1 MEKTVSTQITRT
13 SHNELSFQ
21 SVNPVSISVRGL
33 SVTVKAEEQKG
44 GLFRSKRKPSETTG
58 ADSTGTATDS
68 ASPHQDSN
76 KSTRDTKKEKKAT
89 KKKAADTTPQSRDIL
104 SNVSLDIPAGS
115 IMAILGGSGS
125 GKTSLLNMMAS
136 RMSGGNLTVEGET
149 LFDGKSI
156 DHVTHAYV
164 IQQDILSPN
173 LTCRETLNFAAGLRL
188 DKNINKVQRSALV
201 EEVIRELNLKECA
214 DTMVGNS
221 IHRGLSGGEKRRLSI
236 GIQMLSNPSVLFLD
250 EPTTGLDANSAFDLV
265 KTMKNLSL
273 SGRTL
278 IMSIHQPRSDIFFL
292 FDHVTILSRGLQV
305 YSGGTKE
312 SINWFSSLGYDCPRD
327 VNPADYLIDIAA
339 VDTRSEEDEE
349 QSFKRINA
357 FVDKYNEFKIETGVS
372 DVSGTASKSS
382 SNKPNL
388 QTRLFGNSFKTALF
402 SSAPL
407 SREIDVQVR
416 RTWLIMYRDKLG
428 IVGLTVEAVLM
439 GLICGLVFL
448 RMKPDL
454 AGIRSMEGAAY
465 IALSL
470 QGYLMLL
477 YETYRLCATDLAVFD
492 REHNEGCAS
501 VFGFLIARRMAKLFT
516 EDLIVP
522 LIFSVLTYFLFGF
535 RTDGAKYFFIFFAQI
550 LLTHHISMN
559 FSMVCA
565 ALSRDYTIASLV
577 ANLMFTLQSMA
588 SGFFANPVHMKVY
601 IRWTKWITYV
611 FYGLSALLNNQFM
624 NFFGDCPFGTKTADD
639 PLCKDYVGE
648 NFLESVGFPRDF
660 LVVPTIVLL
669 CWLVVFFLLSW
680 LLLTIIRVDVGVGKN
695 LKGDKK
701 ESEKPETAEK
711 VTTIASVNRN
721 PPLTVAVSDLKL
733 SVKKL
738 RAQEKPILDGIN
750 AIFRPGSISA
760 ILGPSGSG
768 KSSLLN
774 LMANRLNSTLTQKY
788 TASGDIFLNSTS
800 IGIGNLG
807 ALCSF
812 VTQEDDGLLSTLTV
826 RETLYFSAYLR
837 LPDNLTREM
846 KRRRADELILKM
858 GLKDC
863 QDTLIGDDNVKGI
876 SGGEK
881 RRVSIC
887 VQLLSNPDILL
898 LDEPT
903 SGLDSFTA
911 GSILQ
916 VLQTLAQEGKTVIC
930 TIHQPRSDLFGQFG
944 SVLLLSKGGHVAYDG
959 QAKNMVQYFTDLG
972 YPCPDLTNPA
982 DHVLDLVSVNLQMQ
996 WKEDE
1001 DRKRVDKLLS
1011 EWARVEKEHFNAG
1024 LVRENTP
1031 SFDPKTLVPRKPAAF
1046 QTAYFILL
1054 QRGTIALSRSPQVYI
1069 ARLTQPV
1076 GIGVVLVLFFT
1087 PLRSSYIGIFNR
1099 FGLVQQVLSLYFVGV
1114 LNNMASYPFE
1124 RDVFYREQDDGLYGV
1139 LPFFAVYTTLE
1150 IPFEVVSAMI
1160 FCIIVV
1166 LPPGF
1171 PRTADFFFAAFYL
1184 SFVVINTGESI
1195 GIVFNT
1201 LFSHTGFALNVVSVI
1216 LSVGMFMAGLLSLQ
1230 MPGFFKGLNYISPL
1244 KYVCQTLLVMAF
1256 KDVPFHCTPDTGGY
1270 DANGNCIFTNGTQ
1283 VLETYGFKNHT
1294 RVYLGAAAV
1303 CLVVYRLVSL
1313 IILKLVRLRVGL
1325 RSLSRESV

>member
-1 MEKTVSTQITRT
+1 MEKTVSPRVSRT

-21 SVNPVSISVRGL
+21 SVNPVSIKVRGL
-33 SVTVKAEEQKG
+33 SVTVKAEEEKG
-44 GLFRSKRKPSETTG
+44 GFFKRKKKDATNTT
-58 ADSTGTATDS
+58 DKPTRKSD
-68 ASPHQDSN
+68 
-76 KSTRDTKKEKKAT
+76 KSTKSTKSKSESEPQKEDTA
-89 KKKAADTTPQSRDIL
+89 RDIL
-104 SNVSLDIPAGS
+104 SNISLDVPAGS

-125 GKTSLLNMMAS
+125 GKTSLLNMMAN

-188 DKNINKVQRSALV
+188 DKSINKVQRSALV
-201 EEVIRELNLKECA
+201 GEVIRELNLKECA

-292 FDHVTILSRGLQV
+292 FDHITILSRGLQV
-305 YSGGTKE
+305 YSGTTKE

-349 QSFKRINA
+349 QSFKRINQ
-357 FVDKYNEFKIETGVS
+357 FVDKYNAFKIETGIS
-372 DVSGTASKSS
+372 DVSGRASKSS
-382 SNKPNL
+382 TAVDLK
-388 QTRLFGNSFKTALF
+388 TKLFGNSLKTALF

-428 IVGLTVEAVLM
+428 IIGLTVEAVLM
-439 GLICGLVFL
+439 GLVCGLVFL

-624 NFFGDCPFGTKTADD
+624 SFFGDCPFGDKTAND
-639 PLCKDYVGE
+639 PQCKDYIGE
-648 NFLESVGFPRDF
+648 NFLESVGFPRNF
-660 LVVPTIVLL
+660 LVIPTIVLL
-669 CWLVVFFLLSW
+669 CWLIVFFLLSW

-695 LKGDKK
+695 LKGDKTK
-701 ESEKPETAEK
+701 EEKPEVAEK
-711 VTTIASVNRN
+711 VQTIASVNRN

-738 RAQEKPILDGIN
+738 RGQEKLILDGIN

-826 RETLYFSAYLR
+826 RETLYYSAYLR
-837 LPDNLTREM
+837 LPDNMTREM

-959 QAKNMVQYFTDLG
+959 QARDMVRYFTELG

-1001 DRKRVDKLLS
+1001 DRERVERLLS
-1011 EWARVEKEHFNAG
+1011 EWHRVEKQHFNAG
-1024 LVRENTP
+1024 LVRENQA
-1031 SFDPKTLVPRKPAAF
+1031 SFDPTTLVPRKPASF

-1270 DANGNCIFTNGTQ
+1270 DAAGNCIFTNGTQ
-1283 VLETYGFKNHT
+1283 VLQTYGFKNHIK
-1294 RVYLGAAAV
+1294 VYLGAAAV

-1313 IILKLVRLRVGL
+1313 VILKLVRLRVGL
-1325 RSLSRESV
+1325 RSLKSGSV

>member
-1 MEKTVSTQITRT
+1 MEKTVTAQVSRT

-44 GLFRSKRKPSETTG
+44 GFFSRRKKKTSATEKQTT
-58 ADSTGTATDS
+58 AESISIDDKS
-68 ASPHQDSN
+68 A
-76 KSTRDTKKEKKAT
+76 KKEKNKKSQ
-89 KKKAADTTPQSRDIL
+89 KKKEKESDDVEPQARDIL
-104 SNVSLDIPAGS
+104 SNISLDIPAGS

-156 DHVTHAYV
+156 EHVTHAYV
-164 IQQDILSPN
+164 IQQDILSPH

-188 DKNINKVQRSALV
+188 DKSINKVQRSELV
-201 EEVIRELNLKECA
+201 EEVIKELNLKECA

-305 YSGGTKE
+305 YSGSTKE
-312 SINWFSSLGYDCPRD
+312 SINWFASLGYDCPRD

-357 FVDKYNEFKIETGVS
+357 FVDKYNELKIETGIS

-382 SNKPNL
+382 STANL
-388 QTRLFGNSFKTALF
+388 QTRLFRNSFKTALF

-407 SREIDVQVR
+407 GREIDVQVR

-428 IVGLTVEAVLM
+428 IVGLTVEAILM

-465 IALSL
+465 IAISL

-522 LIFSVLTYFLFGF
+522 IIFSVLTYFLFGF
-535 RTDGAKYFFIFFAQI
+535 RTDGAKYFFIYFAQI

-588 SGFFANPVHMKVY
+588 SGFFANSEHMKVY

-624 NFFGDCPFGTKTADD
+624 NFFGDCPYGNKTADD
-639 PLCKDYVGE
+639 PLCKDFIGE
-648 NFLESVGFPRDF
+648 NFLESVGFPRNF
-660 LVVPTIVLL
+660 LVIPTIALL
-669 CWLVVFFLLSW
+669 CWLIVFFLLSW

-695 LKGDKK
+695 LKGDSNKA
-701 ESEKPETAEK
+701 EKPEAAEK

-733 SVKKL
+733 SVTKL
-738 RAQEKPILDGIN
+738 RAKEKPILDGIN

-916 VLQTLAQEGKTVIC
+916 VLQTLAQGGKTVIC

-959 QAKNMVQYFTDLG
+959 QAKNMVQYFSDLG

-996 WKEDE
+996 WREDE
-1001 DRKRVDKLLS
+1001 DRERVDKLLS
-1011 EWARVEKEHFNAG
+1011 EWHKVEKQLFNAG
-1024 LVRENTP
+1024 LLRENSA
-1031 SFDPKTLVPRKPAAF
+1031 SFDPKTLMPRKPAPF
-1046 QTAYFILL
+1046 QIAYFILL
-1054 QRGTIALSRSPQVYI
+1054 QRGIIALSRSPQVYI

-1099 FGLVQQVLSLYFVGV
+1099 FGLVQQLLSLYFVGV

-1150 IPFEVVSAMI
+1150 IPFEVVSAMV

-1201 LFSHTGFALNVVSVI
+1201 LFRHTGFALNVVSVI
-1216 LSVGMFMAGLLSLQ
+1216 LSVGVFMAGLLSLQ
-1230 MPGFFKGLNYISPL
+1230 MPDFFKGLNYISPL
-1244 KYVCQTLLVMAF
+1244 KYACQSLLVMAF

-1270 DANGNCIFTNGTQ
+1270 DAMGNCIFTNGTQ
-1283 VLETYGFKNHT
+1283 VLEAYGFKNHV
-1294 RVYLGAAAV
+1294 RVYLGVAAV
-1303 CLVVYRLVSL
+1303 CLVLYRLVSL
-1313 IILKLVRLRVGL
+1313 VILKLVRLRVGL
-1325 RSLSRESV
+1325 RSLKSRDNV

>member
-1 MEKTVSTQITRT
+1 MNPSPSNA
-13 SHNELSFQ
+13 SHNSLSFQ
-21 SVNPVSISVRGL
+21 QVNKVDISVRSL
-33 SVTVKAEEQKG
+33 SVSVKRTEGKG
-44 GLFRSKRKPSETTG
+44 FLGFG
-58 ADSTGTATDS
+58 
-68 ASPHQDSN
+68 
-76 KSTRDTKKEKKAT
+76 KKQEVQTEEKKILN
-89 KKKAADTTPQSRDIL
+89 DI
-104 SNVSLDIPAGS
+104 SVDVPAGT

-125 GKTSLLNMMAS
+125 GKTSLLNIMAS
-136 RMSGGNLTVEGET
+136 RMSGGNLAVSGSTLYNGQKDISTV
-149 LFDGKSI
+149 S
-156 DHVTHAYV
+156 HAYV
-164 IQQDILSPN
+164 IQQDILSAN

-188 DKNINKVQRSALV
+188 DKDVDQVSRDKLV
-201 EEVIRELNLKECA
+201 EEIILELNLKECA
-214 DTMVGNS
+214 NTMVGDS

-265 KTMKNLSL
+265 KTMKNLSA

-292 FDHVTILSRGLQV
+292 FDNVTILSRGFQV
-305 YSGGTKE
+305 FSGGTME
-312 SINWFSSLGYDCPRD
+312 SVTWFSKLGYDCPHD
-327 VNPADYLIDIAA
+327 TNPADFLIDIAA
-339 VDTRSEEDEE
+339 LDTRTEETEKTSFARITDFVERFHE
-349 QSFKRINA
+349 SKPEHNDQLLPPSVRLNTSSFKA
-357 FVDKYNEFKIETGVS
+357 YL
-372 DVSGTASKSS
+372 ASSV
-382 SNKPNL
+382 
-388 QTRLFGNSFKTALF
+388 RAR
-402 SSAPL
+402 APL
-407 SREIDVQVR
+407 RREIDVHVR
-416 RTWLIMYRDKLG
+416 RTFLVMYRDKLG
-428 IVGLTVEAVLM
+428 IVGLTTEAILM

-501 VFGFLIARRMAKLFT
+501 PLGFLVARRMAKLFT

-522 LIFSVLTYFLFGF
+522 LIFSVLVYFLFGF
-535 RTDGAKYFFIFFAQI
+535 RTDSAKHFFIFFAQI

-565 ALSRDYTIASLV
+565 AVSRDYTIASLI

-624 NFFGDCPFGTKTADD
+624 DFFGDCPVPGGTRDTPECA
-639 PLCKDYVGE
+639 PYVGE
-648 NFLESVGFPRDF
+648 NFLESVGFPRNF
-660 LVVPTIVLL
+660 LVVPTVVLL
-669 CWLVVFFLLSW
+669 CWMVVFFLLSW
-680 LLLTIIRVDVGVGKN
+680 LLLSIIRVDVSVGDGQKNKDEEKEEEKEEAASDDKDGVMQVPSLAK
-695 LKGDKK
+695 
-701 ESEKPETAEK
+701 
-711 VTTIASVNRN
+711 N
-721 PPLTVAVSDLKL
+721 PPLTVSISDIEL
-733 SVKKL
+733 SVSKRNVTKSTEI
-738 RAQEKPILDGIN
+738 QILNGIS
-750 AIFRPGSISA
+750 ATFQPGSISA

-774 LMANRLNSTLTQKY
+774 LMAGRFNSSLTQSY
-788 TASGDIFLNSTS
+788 NAEGQFFINNTA
-800 IGIGNLG
+800 IGLTGLG

-837 LPDNLTREM
+837 LPKSWSRRV
-846 KRRRADELILKM
+846 KRARADELIRKM

-863 QDTLIGDDNVKGI
+863 ADTLVGSEMVKGI

-887 VQLLSNPDILL
+887 VQLLSDPDILL

-911 GSILQ
+911 GSILS
-916 VLQTLAQEGKTVIC
+916 VLQQLAQEGKTVIC
-930 TIHQPRSDLFGQFG
+930 TIHQPRSDLFAQFG
-944 SVLLLSKGGHVAYDG
+944 SVLLLAKGGRVAYDG
-959 QAKNMVQYFTDLG
+959 DAKSMVEYFSQLG
-972 YPCPDLTNPA
+972 FPCPDLTNPA
-982 DHVLDLVSVNLQMQ
+982 DHVLDLISVNLQMK

-1001 DRKRVDKLLS
+1001 GRERVDKLLS
-1011 EWARVEKEHFNAG
+1011 EWQSGGKDRFLTGSGDAPVTAT
-1024 LVRENTP
+1024 VTA
-1031 SFDPKTLVPRKPAAF
+1031 FDPSTLIPRRPADFA
-1046 QTAYFILL
+1046 TAYFILL
-1054 QRGTIALSRSPQVYI
+1054 QRGTIALSRSPNVYM
-1069 ARLTQPV
+1069 ARISQPI

-1087 PLRSSYIGIFNR
+1087 PLRSTYIGIFNR

-1139 LPFFAVYTTLE
+1139 MPFFAVYTTLE
-1150 IPFEVVSAMI
+1150 VPFEIVSALV

-1201 LFSHTGFALNVVSVI
+1201 LFNHTGFALNVVSVI
-1216 LSVGMFMAGLLSLQ
+1216 LSVGTFMAGLLSLQ

-1244 KYVCQTLLVMAF
+1244 KYACQTLFVKAF
-1256 KDVPFHCTPDTGGY
+1256 QNVPFHCTPETGGY
-1270 DANGNCIFTNGTQ
+1270 DAEGNCIFTNGTQ
-1283 VLETYGFKNHT
+1283 VLKTYGFKNHVKT
-1294 RVYLGAAAV
+1294 YLGAAAV
-1303 CLVVYRLVSL
+1303 CLVVYRLIAL
-1313 IILKLVRLRVGL
+1313 IILKLVRLKVGL
-1325 RSLSRESV
+1325 RRVDKGKV